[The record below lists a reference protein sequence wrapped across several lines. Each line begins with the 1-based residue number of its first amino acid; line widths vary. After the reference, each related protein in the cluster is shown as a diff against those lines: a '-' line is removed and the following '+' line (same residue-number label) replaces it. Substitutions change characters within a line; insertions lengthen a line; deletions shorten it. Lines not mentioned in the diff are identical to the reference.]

1 MKSTVFLTRIL
12 FRNLQEFLMNSIVVW
27 FAEKFKKWAT
37 DQGISSE
44 KIKFCDHI
52 QSHLIFPVGSL
63 TIPSLIKVY
72 VSKSC
77 IELSL

>member
-1 MKSTVFLTRIL
+1 
-12 FRNLQEFLMNSIVVW
+12 MNSIVVW

-63 TIPSLIKVY
+63 QESNYTIKVY